1 MPLTQVQIRAA
12 QTTQHAA
19 AHEQAQQVRLIAGPG
34 TGKSFVIEERIH
46 WLLNHGISPK
56 GIYVVSFTRAS
67 ALDLRDRVHRYCI
80 KNGCSS
86 VTQVRVTTLHSL
98 ALRTLRAAGLLAAYY
113 PADPLVLDSWEL
125 EKIFD
130 AEFGDKFSIK
140 KKERREK
147 IRLDHEA
154 FWSTGQWGPPNYVLP
169 DPPITRLERQQF
181 EVFHKPRTQCYSC
194 VLPGEVIRQCVNK
207 INAGVL
213 NTVVLLKLEH
223 LVVDEFQDLNPMD
236 LKLIDTIAK
245 QGSDVFV
252 AGDDDQSIYSFRF
265 ASPAGIQ
272 NFVQKYSSCRQ
283 HTLSKCFRC
292 TPNVLTEA
300 QMLITANPGPNR
312 IVKNYISLYGA
323 ATPPLSGV
331 VHRWRFNSGIAEA
344 RAVAKSCSALI
355 ASGLNPRD
363 ILVLISNKR
372 VLLPDLRNAFQS
384 ASVEYEPP
392 RTESF
397 LDSEIGRLV
406 LAISRIVCD
415 TNDYVAHR
423 VLLGLR
429 PGVGIKTCNNIAE
442 AVIGNNL
449 NYRAIFYDPLP
460 SAVFGGRALKAVN
473 NVRNICSQIQGW
485 QANDTISQRMA
496 DIASIVL
503 GAFGASDVQTW
514 KTYATKLPANMI
526 LKELRDYLWADTDE
540 QQAAILEGVLNRLNL
555 PLPTTGILPSRVRI
569 MTMHGAKGLSGKV
582 VFIPGLEENIL
593 PGPRRKPYPGLVLEA
608 ARLLYMSITRA
619 QVACVI
625 SYAKTR
631 IIHGK
636 FQPCKQSRFATDLN
650 GPFVPRIAC
659 LNGAEIQSIMKEVFS
674 L

>member
-1 MPLTQVQIRAA
+1 M
-12 QTTQHAA
+12 
-19 AHEQAQQVRLIAGPG
+19 
-34 TGKSFVIEERIH
+34 
-46 WLLNHGISPK
+46 
-56 GIYVVSFTRAS
+56 VSFTRAS

-98 ALRTLRAAGLLAAYY
+98 ALRTLRAAGLLAAFY

-130 AEFGDKFSIK
+130 AEFGDKFNIQ

-154 FWSTGQWGPPNYVLP
+154 FWSTGQWGPPNFVLP
-169 DPPITRLERQQF
+169 DPPITRHERHQF

-194 VLPGEVIRQCVNK
+194 VLPGEIIRQCVNK
-207 INAGVL
+207 IKAGVL
-213 NTVVLLKLEH
+213 DLVSLLKLEYF
-223 LVVDEFQDLNPMD
+223 VVDEFQDLNPMD
-236 LKLIDTIAK
+236 LLFVDKIA
-245 QGSDVFV
+245 QQCANVFV

-272 NFVQKYSSCRQ
+272 NFVQEYPNCRQ

-292 TPNVLTEA
+292 TPNVLKAA
-300 QMLITANPGPNR
+300 QTLITLNLGPNR

-323 ATPPLSGV
+323 ATPALSGV
-331 VHRWRFNSGIAEA
+331 VHRWRFKSAPAEA
-344 RAVAKSCSALI
+344 RAVSESCSALI

-363 ILVLISNKR
+363 ILVLISNKP
-372 VLLPDLRNAFQS
+372 VLLPILRDAFQS
-384 ASVEYEPP
+384 ASVAYEPP
-392 RTESF
+392 PTEF
-397 LDSEIGRLV
+397 FRDSKIGRLV
-406 LAISRIVCD
+406 LAITRIVCD
-415 TNDYVAHR
+415 TNDYISHR

-429 PGVGIKTCNNIAE
+429 PRVGIKTCNDIAE

-449 NYRAIFYDPLP
+449 NYRSIYYDPLP
-460 SAVFGGRALKAVN
+460 STVFGGRALKAVN

-485 QANDTISQRMA
+485 HASDTISQRMA

-503 GAFGASDVQTW
+503 GTFGASDVQTW
-514 KTYATKLPANMI
+514 NTYATKLPANMI
-526 LKELRDYLWADTDE
+526 LKELRDYLWTDTDE
-540 QQAAILEGVLNRLNL
+540 QQAAILEAVLNRLNL

-582 VFIPGLEENIL
+582 VFIPGLEEDIL
-593 PGPRRKPYPGLVLEA
+593 PGSWRRPYPGLVLEA

-625 SYAKTR
+625 SYAQNR
-631 IIHGK
+631 FVNGR
-636 FQPCKQSRFATDLN
+636 FEQRMPSRFATDLN
-650 GPFVPRIAC
+650 GPFAQRTSG
-659 LNGAEIQSIMKEVFS
+659 LYGAETQSIMKEVS
-674 L
+674 GL